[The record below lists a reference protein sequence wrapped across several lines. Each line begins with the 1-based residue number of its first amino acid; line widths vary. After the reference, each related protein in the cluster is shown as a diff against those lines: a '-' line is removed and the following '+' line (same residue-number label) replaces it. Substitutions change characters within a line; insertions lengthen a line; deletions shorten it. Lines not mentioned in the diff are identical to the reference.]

1 MPRPRPV
8 SSSTVLQKTQPFRNG
23 ITNSLFLSNMG
34 QKVEGREWERV
45 AGGSAK
51 ALQKQTTAIQ
61 NVRVN
66 HSINCRCP
74 HEMDEK
80 TDAFVGLCQEW
91 SLNLTQIGVC
101 LLPSTSKYRFIFVYK
116 TLEER
121 LLKQIAQ
128 IFHPSSS
135 LHSSS
140 SNSFE
145 WRLLLK
151 R

>member
-80 TDAFVGLCQEW
+80 TVYLLVDAKRGVLT
-91 SLNLTQIGVC
+91 SLKLEFC